1 MYGDC
6 MLVGC
11 RLRKER
17 TEFKASL
24 DSIETQCPLERKQPS
39 FGGSDGDSMCSAL
52 ACTVRTAVS
61 AAVHTFV
68 LCQNGEVILALSSF
82 FLYVWFSDISDRTQK
97 KTSKLEL
104 TKGKNDFLKII
115 IRQYFALDMGT
126 FTIPKVNITK

>member
-39 FGGSDGDSMCSAL
+39 FGGRDGDSVCSAL

-68 LCQNGEVILALSSF
+68 LPVRMEMSYWLCPPFFCMSGFLTLAIEL
-82 FLYVWFSDISDRTQK
+82 RK
-97 KTSKLEL
+97 KNK
-104 TKGKNDFLKII
+104 
-115 IRQYFALDMGT
+115 QA
-126 FTIPKVNITK
+126 

>member
-17 TEFKASL
+17 TELKASL
-24 DSIETQCPLERKQPS
+24 DGIETQCPLERKQPS
-39 FGGSDGDSMCSAL
+39 FGDSDGDSVCSAL
-52 ACTVRTAVS
+52 ACTARTAVS

-68 LCQNGEVILALSSF
+68 LSVRMQKSYWLCPPFFCMPGFLTLAIEL
-82 FLYVWFSDISDRTQK
+82 RK

-104 TKGKNDFLKII
+104 TKGKK
-115 IRQYFALDMGT
+115 
-126 FTIPKVNITK
+126 